1 MVFRNRDEDRELIT
15 SVAKLLGEDV
25 EYVRQRG
32 FHVLKLDGDDDE
44 PDVVDL
50 AALTGGLDWD
60 DAVEPRRYVR
70 CDRYGRPRAA

>member
-1 MVFRNRDEDRELIT
+1 MVFRNHDDDRELIT

-25 EYVRQRG
+25 EYIRQRG
-32 FHVLKLDGDDDE
+32 FHVLELEGDDDE

-70 CDRYGRPRAA
+70 RDKYGRPRAA